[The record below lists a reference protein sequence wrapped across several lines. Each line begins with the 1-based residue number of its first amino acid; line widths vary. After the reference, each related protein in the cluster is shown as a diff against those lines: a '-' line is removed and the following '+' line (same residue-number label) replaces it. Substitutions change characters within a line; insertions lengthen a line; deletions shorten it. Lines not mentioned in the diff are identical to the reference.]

1 MIFMHIKIMKS
12 KSAFLTLSYFL
23 LLFIFVSC
31 NSIQESKKIED
42 IKLTILDTNK
52 GKITI
57 KLYADKAPETV
68 KNFLYYAENGHYE
81 GTIFHRVIKGFMIQ
95 GGGHLPDMSPINP
108 ITPVVNESN
117 NNLSNKKGTVAM
129 ARTNDPHSATSQFF
143 INLATNEFLD
153 KKNAQDNFGYCV
165 FGEVIEGM
173 EVVESIGEVATKNKS
188 GQSDVPVENVIINK
202 IQVIDQ

>member
-1 MIFMHIKIMKS
+1 MRIKIMKS

-42 IKLTILDTNK
+42 IKLAILDTNK

-143 INLATNEFLD
+143 INLTTNEFLD
-153 KKNAQDNFGYCV
+153 KKNAQDDFGYCV

>member
-1 MIFMHIKIMKS
+1 MHIKIMKS